1 MKKKMDGLLACR
13 LEQGQSSQCEDDHIA
28 RCLKLTEPAATST
41 SVVTLA
47 FISRRGRD
55 TAYGRYGGRSLSF
68 FFVISRMKQIVG
80 EIKS

>member
-28 RCLKLTEPAATST
+28 RCLKVTGPAATSST
-41 SVVTLA
+41 SVILA
-47 FISRRGRD
+47 FISRRSRKR
-55 TAYGRYGGRSLSF
+55 YGRYGGRSVSF
-68 FFVISRMKQIVG
+68 FFAISRMKQIVG